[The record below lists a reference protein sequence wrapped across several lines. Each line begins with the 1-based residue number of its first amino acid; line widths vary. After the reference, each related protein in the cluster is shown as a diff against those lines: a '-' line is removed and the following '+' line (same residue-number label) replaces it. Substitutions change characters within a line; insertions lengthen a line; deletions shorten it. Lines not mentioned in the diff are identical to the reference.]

1 MRCRTLRGQ
10 GALRADLALDYG
22 NTKYSHPA
30 GMGSSIIAL
39 PSLKPIRCGIEFER
53 ICEIIRAELG
63 FDPRNLG

>member
-1 MRCRTLRGQ
+1 MRCRTRRGQ

-39 PSLKPIRCGIEFER
+39 PSLQPIRRGIEFER
-53 ICEIIRAELG
+53 ICDIIKAEFG
-63 FDPRNLG
+63 SDPRLLG